1 MYKLIAIDIDGTL
14 LNSHGEVTEK
24 NKQAIQK
31 ALEKNIDIVLTSGR
45 MPKSILPIANEINSN
60 KYLISG
66 NGAAIYDIQKDEIIY
81 SNYMSKNKVL
91 EIIDICEKNSMFYNV
106 YTNNSVLTKTLNYN
120 ILFYHNENKNKS
132 EDKKIKINVVKDMYS
147 YIKEYEGNDLLKITI
162 CDSDKMI
169 FNSIINK
176 LKMLRDIDI
185 LEVEHMSKKIIK
197 HGTDDYKISYFY
209 TEITNKDVNK
219 WSAIEELMKILKI
232 TKEEVMAIGDN
243 INDKEMIEN
252 AGIGIVTGNA
262 SPQMK
267 LIADDIVCSND
278 ESGVA
283 DAIEKYTNQLL
294 H

>member
-31 ALEKNIDIVLTSGR
+31 ALEKNIDVVLTSGR

-60 KYLISG
+60 KYLICG
-66 NGAAIYDIQKDEIIY
+66 NGSAIYDIQKEQIVY
-81 SNYMSKNKVL
+81 SNYMSKKKVL

-120 ILFYHNENKNKS
+120 ILFYHNENKNKP
-132 EDKKIKINVVKDMYS
+132 EDKKIKINVIEDMYS
-147 YIKEYEGNDLLKITI
+147 YIEKYEGDDLLKITI

-176 LKMLRDIDI
+176 LKMLRGIDI

-197 HGTDDYKISYFY
+197 HGTDDFKISYFY
-209 TEITNKDVNK
+209 TEITNQNVNK
-219 WSAIEELMKILKI
+219 WSAIEKLMEMLKV
-232 TKEEVMAIGDN
+232 TKEEVIAIGDN
-243 INDKEMIEN
+243 INDREMIEN
-252 AGIGIVTGNA
+252 AEVGIVTGNG

-267 LIADDIVCSND
+267 TIANDVVCSND

-283 DAIEKYTNQLL
+283 EAINKYIE
-294 H
+294 